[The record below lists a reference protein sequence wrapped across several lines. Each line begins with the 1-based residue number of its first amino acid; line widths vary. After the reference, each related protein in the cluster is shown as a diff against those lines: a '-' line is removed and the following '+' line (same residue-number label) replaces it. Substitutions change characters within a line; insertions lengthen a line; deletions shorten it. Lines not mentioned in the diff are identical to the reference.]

1 MSTNRGGD
9 KHANDALMALVLVL
23 AHCARVLFI
32 KTKNKSLR
40 GNRKVFF
47 LSEEMEEEENCERQ
61 GQSRLE
67 SAEILV
73 LPGTST
79 STDKIAGRARL

>member
-1 MSTNRGGD
+1 
-9 KHANDALMALVLVL
+9 MALVLVL

-47 LSEEMEEEENCERQ
+47 LSEEMEEESLDEEENCERQ